1 MSSTG
6 PKKKLDT
13 TNVRFIKGNT
23 VDAIINHYKR
33 YIVHLCENEAD
44 CVYTIAVMINEIKI
58 HTKIHTK
65 KDAILIGVMA
75 GLLQKGISFTKKVID
90 VLKTYHEIQ
99 TDIDAIMPIW
109 TSMIYDY
116 KRRDVRMWFRN
127 IKKITNIIKDMACIK
142 VVKEIGR
149 GMGGTAYE
157 IIVGR
162 GARLVMKLE
171 TNKTIDL
178 DSIEREFAFMN
189 ACSQLIKTSVC
200 INMVLVYG
208 MFKLQQTRHDRSEKT
223 RLSLMQSRSGKI
235 TYGIV
240 MEKTDLTAHQLLETR
255 PSITVLNEIFWQIA
269 MALYACR
276 KHLGMFHNDIHAG
289 NIFLTKVSKPVNI
302 VYVNGMKKR
311 RILVTEY
318 FATLGDYGLAHS
330 DPYVFHNDTIIYDVC
345 FKSDFGYQNGANYV
359 SDFNRLITTLYN
371 GVLDYSNNLFFSE
384 LWITWNGLKTEIKKL
399 TYNDDQVPLFR
410 DVEDIVPVLKNNRII
425 TGLYESEL
433 EKFVKHAF
441 NDDAYK
447 EYHDLNPKNMIMC
460 DITPPLKILEI
471 TNTKECPDIENCFWW
486 GDVRGTSDTIKIC
499 KNRKYDTRGLSQDED
514 LFDISRSKSKSKSKT
529 RTKQIVD
536 SESKY

>member
-1 MSSTG
+1 MSTE

-13 TNVRFIKGNT
+13 TNVRFIKKNT

-33 YIVHLCENEAD
+33 YIVYLCENETN
-44 CVYTIAVMINEIKI
+44 CGYTIANMISEID
-58 HTKIHTK
+58 IHTK

-90 VLKTYHEIQ
+90 VLKTYVEIQ
-99 TDIDAIMPIW
+99 TDIDKIMPIW

-127 IKKITNIIKDMACIK
+127 IKKITNIIKDMSCIK

-171 TNKTIDL
+171 TNKSIDL
-178 DSIEREFAFMN
+178 NSIEREFAFMN
-189 ACSQLIKTSVC
+189 ACSQLIQTSVC

-208 MFKLQQTRHDRSEKT
+208 MFKLNRTKHDRSENT
-223 RLSLMQSRSGKI
+223 RLSLMPSRSGKI

-240 MEKTDLTAHQLLETR
+240 MEKTDLTAQQLLQMKTR

-276 KHLGMFHNDIHAG
+276 KHLGMFHNDIHTG
-289 NIFLTKVSKPVNI
+289 NIFLTRVSKPVNI
-302 VYVNGMKKR
+302 VYVNGGKKR

-330 DPYVFHNDTIIYDVC
+330 DPYVFHNDTLLYDVC
-345 FKSDFGYQNGANYV
+345 FNSNFGYQNGANYV

-371 GVLDYSNNLFFSE
+371 GVLDYSNNHFFSE
-384 LWITWNGLKTEIKKL
+384 LWRTWNGLKTEIKKL
-399 TYNDDQVPLFR
+399 TYNDDQVPLFQ
-410 DVEDIVPVLKNNRII
+410 DVEDNVPVLKNDRII
-425 TGLYESEL
+425 TGLYKSEL
-433 EKFVKHAF
+433 ETFIKHAF

-447 EYHDLNPKNMIMC
+447 EYHDSNPKNSIMC
-460 DITPPLKILEI
+460 DITPPRELLKITE
-471 TNTKECPDIENCFWW
+471 TKECRPDIEKCFWW
-486 GDVRGTSDTIKIC
+486 GDVRGTSDTIRIC
-499 KNRKYDTRGLSQDED
+499 KNRKYDTRGLSKDEN
-514 LFDISRSKSKSKSKT
+514 LFDISRSKSKSKT
-529 RTKQIVD
+529 RTKRIFD